1 MANNKTTKFTA
12 EEEKMIEKSV
22 KASQDK
28 ERQMMIEAEIRN
40 RLLTAQSQQPGYK
53 YY

>member
-1 MANNKTTKFTA
+1 MAENNVTKFTA
-12 EEEKMIEKSV
+12 EEEKIIQQNIQ
-22 KASQDK
+22 ASQDA

>member
-1 MANNKTTKFTA
+1 MGKNKTFTA
-12 EEEKMIEKSV
+12 EEEKMIQQMV
-22 KASQDK
+22 KASKDK

-40 RLLTAQSQQPGYK
+40 RMLTEQSKQPGYK